1 MKILDRRSPAF
12 LPLARRTTLRLGGF
26 PLAEIRLVYPADY
39 DLLPPLLERE
49 GFDVRILGG
58 GSNLLADDGN
68 LPFAVIRPLNGMGQ
82 SPEHVGPDLR
92 ACGEERVLIR
102 AGAGLRM
109 PALLAWCAARG
120 LSGLEGL
127 VGVPGRLGGAI
138 AMNAGAYGCSL
149 APLLRELTVFSPAGG
164 LLRIGKDG
172 WTASYRHFA
181 LAGENDWFIAVEA
194 VLSLAVKNPS
204 EVRAHMAENLA
215 RKISTQPV
223 AAHTA
228 GCVFRNPPECSAGKL
243 LDDAGMKGVGRGG
256 MRFSDMHANFLVNED
271 GGSCAAALD
280 LIAEAREKVART
292 SGVNLEMEIKV
303 WS

>member
-1 MKILDRRSPAF
+1 
-12 LPLARRTTLRLGGF
+12 
-26 PLAEIRLVYPADY
+26 
-39 DLLPPLLERE
+39 
-49 GFDVRILGG
+49 
-58 GSNLLADDGN
+58 
-68 LPFAVIRPLNGMGQ
+68 
-82 SPEHVGPDLR
+82 
-92 ACGEERVLIR
+92 
-102 AGAGLRM
+102 
-109 PALLAWCAARG
+109 
-120 LSGLEGL
+120 
-127 VGVPGRLGGAI
+127 
-138 AMNAGAYGCSL
+138 
-149 APLLRELTVFSPAGG
+149 
-164 LLRIGKDG
+164 
-172 WTASYRHFA
+172 
-181 LAGENDWFIAVEA
+181 
-194 VLSLAVKNPS
+194 
-204 EVRAHMAENLA
+204 MAENLA

>member
-26 PLAEIRLVYPADY
+26 PLAEIRLEYPADY

-127 VGVPGRLGGAI
+127 VGVPG
-138 AMNAGAYGCSL
+138 
-149 APLLRELTVFSPAGG
+149 
-164 LLRIGKDG
+164 
-172 WTASYRHFA
+172 
-181 LAGENDWFIAVEA
+181 
-194 VLSLAVKNPS
+194 
-204 EVRAHMAENLA
+204 
-215 RKISTQPV
+215 
-223 AAHTA
+223 
-228 GCVFRNPPECSAGKL
+228 
-243 LDDAGMKGVGRGG
+243 
-256 MRFSDMHANFLVNED
+256 
-271 GGSCAAALD
+271 
-280 LIAEAREKVART
+280 
-292 SGVNLEMEIKV
+292 
-303 WS
+303 